1 MNTKIIATIGPKTE
15 AKTKIKELI
24 KTGVSFFR
32 INFSHASYDQYI
44 RVKKH
49 IDELNI
55 ELKKNVKIIQ
65 DLQGP
70 RIRIGNLVKES
81 YLIKKGDKLK
91 FKYFNDNTEKNN
103 ILPIDSP
110 SLYQFLKAQDSIYL
124 ANGEMELEVL
134 KIEKKVIYTKVV
146 KGGLLTS
153 QRGINLPKTDFKEA
167 GLTSKDVLDVKFAV
181 KEGVDYIAL
190 SFVQRASDIEKLR
203 KLINNPKILIIA
215 KIERRLAL
223 DNIDKII
230 QAADAIMVA
239 RGDLGIEVPMEELPI
254 IQKHLVRH
262 AHWHDKPAI
271 IATQVMTSMIN
282 SAHPTRAEVSD
293 IANAVLDGADMIML
307 SDETAIGKYP
317 SLAIEYLNK
326 TISRTNRYLYKDNI
340 IKH

>member
-1 MNTKIIATIGPKTE
+1 MSTKIIATIGPKTE
-15 AKTKIKELI
+15 SKTEIRKLI
-24 KTGVSFFR
+24 KAGVNFFR

-49 IDELNI
+49 IDDLKL
-55 ELKKNVKIIQ
+55 ELKSDVKIIQ

-70 RIRIGNLVKES
+70 RIRVGQLAKAS
-81 YLIKKGDKLK
+81 YTIKKGDKLN
-91 FKYFNDNTEKNN
+91 FKYFADNKEKKDL
-103 ILPIDSP
+103 IPIDSP
-110 SLYQFLKAQDSIYL
+110 ILHRFLSLGDLIYL
-124 ANGEMELEVL
+124 ANGEIELEVL
-134 KIEKKVIYTKVV
+134 KIEKKIIYTKVI
-146 KGGLLTS
+146 KGGVLTS
-153 QRGINLPKTDFKEA
+153 GRGVNLPKTDFKES
-167 GLTSKDVLDVKFAV
+167 GLTAKDIEDVKFSV
-181 KEGVDYIAL
+181 KHGVDLIAL
-190 SFVQRASDIEKLR
+190 SFVQRAQDIERLR
-203 KLINNPKILIIA
+203 KLISNPEILIIA
-215 KIERRLAL
+215 KIERRIAL

-282 SAHPTRAEVSD
+282 NAHPTRAELSD

-307 SDETAIGKYP
+307 SDETAIGKFP
-317 SLAIEYLNK
+317 SLAVNYLQK
-326 TISRTNRYLYKDNI
+326 TIKRTNQYLYKDNV

>member
-1 MNTKIIATIGPKTE
+1 MSTKIIATIGPKTE
-15 AKTKIKELI
+15 SKQQLRSMIKE
-24 KTGVSFFR
+24 GVSFIR
-32 INFSHASYDQYI
+32 VNFSHATYDQYRRVI
-44 RVKKH
+44 RH
-49 IDELNI
+49 IKDLNK
-55 ELKKNVKIIQ
+55 ELKTSVRIIQ

-70 RIRIGNLVKES
+70 RIRVGNLLKDS
-81 YLIKKGDKLK
+81 YLLKKGDEIN
-91 FKYFNDNTEKNN
+91 FKYFKNNTEKDK
-103 ILPIDSP
+103 IIPIDSP
-110 SLYQFLKAQDSIYL
+110 SLYKYLKIKDLLFL

-134 KIEKKVIYTKVV
+134 RVESKIIYTKVL
-146 KGGLLTS
+146 KGGLLTA
-153 QRGINLPKTDFKEA
+153 QRGVNLPKTDFKA
-167 GLTSKDVLDVKFAV
+167 SGLTVKDILDVKFAV

-203 KLINNPKILIIA
+203 KLINNPNISIIA

-271 IATQVMTSMIN
+271 IATQVMTSMISN
-282 SAHPTRAEVSD
+282 NHPTRAEISD

-317 SLAIEYLNK
+317 VLAINYLNK
-326 TISRTNRYLYKDNI
+326 TIKRTNQYLFKNNI

>member
-1 MNTKIIATIGPKTE
+1 MSTKIIATIGPSSESYKKME
-15 AKTKIKELI
+15 LLAKS
-24 KTGVSFFR
+24 GVNFFR
-32 INFSHASYDQYI
+32 VNFSHATYPQYRRI
-44 RVKKH
+44 KSNLAK
-49 IDELNI
+49 INKN
-55 ELKKNVKIIQ
+55 KKNKISLIQ

-70 RIRIGNLVKES
+70 RIRLGNLLKDSIV
-81 YLIKKGDKLK
+81 IKKGDKLN
-91 FKYFNDNTEKNN
+91 FKYFTNNTEKND
-103 ILPIDSP
+103 ILPIDSS
-110 SLYQFLKAQDSIYL
+110 SLYRFLKAQDLIYL

-134 KIEKKVIYTKVV
+134 KIEKKIIYTKVI
-146 KGGLLTS
+146 KGGVLTS
-153 QRGINLPKTDFKEA
+153 QRGVNLPNTDFKEA
-167 GLTSKDVLDVKFAV
+167 GLTAKDILDVNFAV

-203 KLINNPKILIIA
+203 KLINNPKISIIA

-326 TISRTNRYLYKDNI
+326 TVSRTNKYLYKDNVT
-340 IKH
+340 KY